1 MPVYCKDC
9 GAQIDDEALGAQ
21 QGGHP
26 CTICGSKQRY
36 IDESLDEEVVMSAEV
51 HTKGYAGGVS
61 RKKGLKFESKDGDS
75 MSTEQGR
82 FMKRNQLVDR
92 QNNRYVK
99 KVIDPVTGEVIR
111 DVDEPLSDH
120 TDRGAAKKNDS

>member
-1 MPVYCKDC
+1 MPMFCGDC
-9 GAQIDDEALGAQ
+9 GAQVDEELEAQ
-21 QGGHP
+21 DGRQP
-26 CTICGSKQRY
+26 CPACGSTKRRT
-36 IDESLDEEVVMSAEV
+36 DELVADGLVIGTDI

-75 MSTEQGR
+75 MSTARGR
-82 FMKRNQLVDR
+82 FMKRCQLVDK

-99 KVIDPVTGEVIR
+99 KVIDPASGEVLR

-120 TDRGAAKKNDS
+120 TGRGSAKKHDS